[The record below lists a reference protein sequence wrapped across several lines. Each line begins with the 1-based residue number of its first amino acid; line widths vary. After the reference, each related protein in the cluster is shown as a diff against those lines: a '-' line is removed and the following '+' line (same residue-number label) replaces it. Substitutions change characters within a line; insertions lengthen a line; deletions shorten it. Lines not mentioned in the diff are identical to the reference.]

1 MYPCNFLHLCNF
13 FLWKN
18 FNLYL
23 CFFVMV
29 FVNIKKI
36 LSLTLYVTFLGR
48 IDHCSLKVKKLCT
61 FVIFRTNF
69 FAENKPGKKLQRN
82 EKTKI
87 QRHGH
92 NISCKNFL
100 GGEQKLQRNK
110 EETKIQSYKAT
121 KLQFHPYN
129 LTYLW

>member
-1 MYPCNFLHLCNF
+1 
-13 FLWKN
+13 
-18 FNLYL
+18 
-23 CFFVMV
+23 MV

-36 LSLTLYVTFLGR
+36 LSLTLYVTFLCR
-48 IDHCSLKVKKLCT
+48 IDHCSLKVKKLCI

-92 NISCKNFL
+92 NICCGNFF
-100 GGEQKLQRNK
+100 GASKSYK
-110 EETKIQSYKAT
+110 ETKIQSYKAT